1 GYAESGAAGTS
12 GSESDGAGARR
23 LSFPGVVRAARMG
36 PRAALACGIYRA
48 RVCAAAA
55 HAAARPHRARARGGG
70 IDGQLVR
77 FACAPAPAN
86 MIGDDLM
93 QVILLEKIDNL
104 GGIGDLVKVKP
115 GYARNYLIPK
125 GKATVATPENVAKF
139 EERRAEL
146 EKRAAAEV
154 AAARARA
161 KKLEGQAIRI
171 KAQAGPEGKLFGSIG
186 TVDIAEAV
194 SALGVE
200 VERSEVRLPEGPIRV
215 VGDHEVELHL
225 HSDVNVMITVA
236 VESADQ
242 VVE

>member
-1 GYAESGAAGTS
+1 
-12 GSESDGAGARR
+12 
-23 LSFPGVVRAARMG
+23 
-36 PRAALACGIYRA
+36 
-48 RVCAAAA
+48 
-55 HAAARPHRARARGGG
+55 
-70 IDGQLVR
+70 
-77 FACAPAPAN
+77 

-146 EKRAAAEV
+146 ERRAAEEL
-154 AAARARA
+154 AAAKARA

-215 VGDHEVELHL
+215 VGDHDVELHL
-225 HSDVNVMITVA
+225 HSDVNVLITVA